1 MLGDPVAEAIAELRL
16 VAATLMRVRAALSD
30 PSARDEAERRNR
42 ECKRRYYE
50 TNRDML
56 REKAKAAR
64 VADPEYN
71 TKRKEQYRAKIQE
84 LIDEGLYQPAERGRK
99 ALYHTPEA
107 AMEAKRLQMQ
117 ASRARRVE
125 RLAAATARLNQ
136 RRLGEALSEES
147 DLYDSS

>member
-1 MLGDPVAEAIAELRL
+1 
-16 VAATLMRVRAALSD
+16 MRDLL
-30 PSARDEAERRNR
+30 PRDEAERRNR

-50 TNRDML
+50 TSKDML

-84 LIDEGLYQPAERGRK
+84 LIDEGLYQPAKRGRK
-99 ALYHTPEA
+99 ALYHTPEE

-117 ASRARRVE
+117 ASRARRAE

>member
-1 MLGDPVAEAIAELRL
+1 
-16 VAATLMRVRAALSD
+16 MRDLL
-30 PSARDEAERRNR
+30 PRDEAERRNR

-50 TNRDML
+50 TNKDML

-84 LIDEGLYQPAERGRK
+84 LIDEGLYQPAKRGRK
-99 ALYHTPEA
+99 ALYHTPEE

-117 ASRARRVE
+117 ASRARRAE
-125 RLAAATARLNQ
+125 RLAAAAALLNQ
-136 RRLGEALSEES
+136 RRLGEPLSEES

>member
-1 MLGDPVAEAIAELRL
+1 
-16 VAATLMRVRAALSD
+16 MRDLL
-30 PSARDEAERRNR
+30 PRDEAERRNR

-64 VADPEYN
+64 AADPNYN
-71 TKRKEQYRAKIQE
+71 QKRKEQYRAKIQE
-84 LIDEGLYQPAERGRK
+84 LIDEGLYRPAKRGRK
-99 ALYHTPEA
+99 ALYHTPEE

-117 ASRARRVE
+117 ASRARRAE
-125 RLAAATARLNQ
+125 RLAAATALLNQ
-136 RRLGEALSEES
+136 RRLGEPLSEES

>member
-1 MLGDPVAEAIAELRL
+1 
-16 VAATLMRVRAALSD
+16 MRDLL
-30 PSARDEAERRNR
+30 PRDEAERRNR

-84 LIDEGLYQPAERGRK
+84 F
-99 ALYHTPEA
+99 
-107 AMEAKRLQMQ
+107 
-117 ASRARRVE
+117 
-125 RLAAATARLNQ
+125 
-136 RRLGEALSEES
+136 
-147 DLYDSS
+147 

>member
-1 MLGDPVAEAIAELRL
+1 
-16 VAATLMRVRAALSD
+16 MRDLL
-30 PSARDEAERRNR
+30 PRDEAERRNR

-50 TNRDML
+50 TNKDML

-84 LIDEGLYQPAERGRK
+84 LIDEGLYQPAKRGRK
-99 ALYHTPEA
+99 ALYHTPEE

-117 ASRARRVE
+117 ASRARRAE

>member
-1 MLGDPVAEAIAELRL
+1 
-16 VAATLMRVRAALSD
+16 MRDLL
-30 PSARDEAERRNR
+30 PRDEAERRNR

-50 TNRDML
+50 TNKDML

-84 LIDEGLYQPAERGRK
+84 LIDEGLYQPAKRGRK
-99 ALYHTPEA
+99 ALYHTPEE

-117 ASRARRVE
+117 ASRARRAE

-136 RRLGEALSEES
+136 RRLGEALS
-147 DLYDSS
+147 LIFQKTV

>member
-1 MLGDPVAEAIAELRL
+1 MLP
-16 VAATLMRVRAALSD
+16 
-30 PSARDEAERRNR
+30 RDEAERRNR

-50 TNRDML
+50 THRNLL

-71 TKRKEQYRAKIQE
+71 TKRKEQYRAKMQE
-84 LIDEGLYQPAERGRK
+84 LIDEGLYQPAKRGRK
-99 ALYHTPEA
+99 ALYHTPEE

-117 ASRARRVE
+117 ASRARRAE
-125 RLAAATARLNQ
+125 RLASATALLNQ

>member
-1 MLGDPVAEAIAELRL
+1 
-16 VAATLMRVRAALSD
+16 MRDLL
-30 PSARDEAERRNR
+30 PRDEAERRNR

-50 TNRDML
+50 TNKDML

-84 LIDEGLYQPAERGRK
+84 LIDEGLYQPAKRGRK
-99 ALYHTPEA
+99 ALYHTPEE

-117 ASRARRVE
+117 ASRARRAE
-125 RLAAATARLNQ
+125 RLAAATAHLNQ

>member
-1 MLGDPVAEAIAELRL
+1 
-16 VAATLMRVRAALSD
+16 MRDLL
-30 PSARDEAERRNR
+30 PRDEAERRNR

-50 TNRDML
+50 TNRDLL

-64 VADPEYN
+64 AADPEYN

-84 LIDEGLYQPAERGRK
+84 LIDEGLYQPAKRGRK
-99 ALYHTPEA
+99 ALYHTPEE

-117 ASRARRVE
+117 ASRVRRAE

>member
-1 MLGDPVAEAIAELRL
+1 
-16 VAATLMRVRAALSD
+16 MRDLL
-30 PSARDEAERRNR
+30 PRDEAERRNR

-84 LIDEGLYQPAERGRK
+84 LIDEGLYQPAKRGRK
-99 ALYHTPEA
+99 ALYHTPEE

-117 ASRARRVE
+117 ASRARRAE